1 MGFFCFFVN
10 ANQLAQEIGGVY
22 VVVDRGLKYTGIYR
36 ETIVNYYIF
45 L

>member
-1 MGFFCFFVN
+1 MGLFCFFVN
-10 ANQLAQEIGGVY
+10 ANQLAQETGGVY

-36 ETIVNYYIF
+36 ETVVNYCIF